1 MYLSNTGL
9 SSIASALTDKKVFSF
24 SDKCHDNIMF
34 TLMENQCWSK
44 FGVGQIRK
52 WKMDKDNFLAFIG
65 T

>member
-1 MYLSNTGL
+1 
-9 SSIASALTDKKVFSF
+9 
-24 SDKCHDNIMF
+24 MF